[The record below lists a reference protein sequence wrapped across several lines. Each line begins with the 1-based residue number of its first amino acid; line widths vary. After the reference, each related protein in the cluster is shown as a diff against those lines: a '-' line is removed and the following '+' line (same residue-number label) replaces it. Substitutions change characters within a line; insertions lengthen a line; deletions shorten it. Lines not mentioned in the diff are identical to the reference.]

1 MGFTKYLIA
10 KTDKFV
16 GNGIIGRNALQKR
29 KLEAGLT
36 NDCSIQPAFTFSKIT
51 IKTPENV
58 IEVIQVS
65 LLMVLNRFY
74 RFSGISII
82 ALNKQMPAGLVEK
95 RKIKP
100 GEQ

>member
-65 LLMVLNRFY
+65 LLMVLNRFC
-74 RFSGISII
+74 RFLVFPLLT
-82 ALNKQMPAGLVEK
+82 LNKQMPAGLVEK
-95 RKIKP
+95 RKVKP
-100 GEQ
+100 EGQ